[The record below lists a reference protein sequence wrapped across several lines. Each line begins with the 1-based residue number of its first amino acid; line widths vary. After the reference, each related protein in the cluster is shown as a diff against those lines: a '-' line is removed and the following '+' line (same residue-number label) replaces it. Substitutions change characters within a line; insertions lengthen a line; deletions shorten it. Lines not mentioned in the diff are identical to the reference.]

1 MLCRLLPGLWD
12 SRVEVQRP
20 PEICIAAA
28 GSVMKEGIVFCRE
41 GFRKIGVLFP
51 YSDFSPSDSS
61 SVYLP
66 STGYS
71 TELVELPESSL

>member
-1 MLCRLLPGLWD
+1 M
-12 SRVEVQRP
+12 EVQRP

-28 GSVMKEGIVFCRE
+28 GSGLKEGSVFCRE

-51 YSDFSPSDSS
+51 DSDFSPSDSLF
-61 SVYLP
+61 VCLP